1 LAECAAPHVDV
12 VSVNEVRETLWERIQ
27 ASHEAQGMPVLAGE
41 FGWTGGAFTGRGR
54 ADEPVGQTTVERML
68 ARGRAA
74 FERAM
79 NHPAWVGTAW
89 PRWADAGDR
98 VPPFAEG
105 LVHVD
110 DGEAREHTELLTDLH
125 GRVGPRRAR
134 LAAAENLG
142 EESP

>member
-1 LAECAAPHVDV
+1 
-12 VSVNEVRETLWERIQ
+12 
-27 ASHEAQGMPVLAGE
+27 
-41 FGWTGGAFTGRGR
+41 
-54 ADEPVGQTTVERML
+54 ML

-79 NHPAWVGTAW
+79 HHPAWVGTAW

-110 DGEAREHTELLTDLH
+110 EVEAREHTELLTDLQ
-125 GRVGPRRAR
+125 GRIGPRRAQ
-134 LAAAENLG
+134 LAAAGVLG
-142 EESP
+142 KEPA

>member
-1 LAECAAPHVDV
+1 
-12 VSVNEVRETLWERIQ
+12 
-27 ASHEAQGMPVLAGE
+27 MPVLAGE

-79 NHPAWVGTAW
+79 NHPAWIGTAW

-98 VPPFAEG
+98 APPFAEG

-110 DGEAREHTELLTDLH
+110 DGEAREHTELLTDLQ
-125 GRVGPRRAR
+125 GRVGPRRAL